1 MQFILNHFYLL
12 LAISF
17 GVVSQLIIKWQMSVF
32 SFDDYETWQEKYV
45 LAFSMLLNPFIIVSL
60 ILTLLAGITWM
71 IAMTKFELSYA
82 YPFTFLVNGEFF
94 SLTQVG
100 LKTFLKP
107 GIFPIG
113 SLDIY
118 TELKGLNIIVNSLV
132 HSSLSV
138 TGRWILGAIATV
150 IFLGTIIFTAHFD
163 IDVYR
168 DDKLGKFTRGLGFLL
183 GFIPMI
189 PIIFGGY
196 CGILFLVLKTF
207 SSFF

>member
-1 MQFILNHFYLL
+1 MRLFFDFLVTF
-12 LAISF
+12 F
-17 GVVSQLIIKWQMSVF
+17 GMIGLIVIPF
-32 SFDDYETWQEKYV
+32 
-45 LAFSMLLNPFIIVSL
+45 LMLDL
-60 ILTLLAGITWM
+60 I
-71 IAMTKFELSYA
+71 A

-150 IFLGTIIFTAHFD
+150 IFLGTIVFTAHFD

-183 GFIPMI
+183 GVIPMI

-207 SSFF
+207 FGFF